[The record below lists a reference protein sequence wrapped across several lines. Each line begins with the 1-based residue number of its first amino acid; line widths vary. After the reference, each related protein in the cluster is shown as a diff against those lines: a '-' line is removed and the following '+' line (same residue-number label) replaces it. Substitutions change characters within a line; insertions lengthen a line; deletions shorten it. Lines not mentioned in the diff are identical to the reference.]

1 MTTTTATTPHAVRAE
16 ILRATAAELETLAAA
31 ETEHRAAIAEITA
44 ESTRLRTEHV
54 AATRDAQA
62 RHRAVPPPPDL
73 PDPTPHRD
81 ALHGIIQARR
91 DVVERER
98 AALAGSV
105 AVVEEAWQAA
115 RPDLDAR
122 AREIA
127 AQADALAVEYGAW
140 HRLVRETRQADE
152 RTGSVVTT
160 NGPSTRMGA
169 NVTAVRVLDAA
180 AGVDL
185 CAPHPILPPPSKGA
199 LAPRVW

>member
-1 MTTTTATTPHAVRAE
+1 MTTTTAPTPQAVRAE
-16 ILRATAAELETLAAA
+16 ILRETAAELETLAAA
-31 ETEHRAAIAEITA
+31 ESEHRTAIEEISTEA
-44 ESTRLRTEHV
+44 TRLRAEHQ

-73 PDPTPHRD
+73 PDPSPHRD
-81 ALHGIIQARR
+81 ALHRIVQARR
-91 DVVERER
+91 DVGERER

-105 AVVEEAWQAA
+105 AVVEDAWQAA

-152 RTGSVVTT
+152 RTGNTVTT

-169 NVTAVRVLDAA
+169 TVTAADVLDAA

-185 CAPHPILPPPSKGA
+185 CAPHPIQPPSSRGA
-199 LAPRVW
+199 LVPRAW